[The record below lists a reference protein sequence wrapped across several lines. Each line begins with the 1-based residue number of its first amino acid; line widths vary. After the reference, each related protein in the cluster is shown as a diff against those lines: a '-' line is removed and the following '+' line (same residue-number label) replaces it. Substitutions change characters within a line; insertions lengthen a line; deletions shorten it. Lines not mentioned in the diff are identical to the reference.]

1 MVRLSKFLVDTLFGY
16 VRKSVVDLSFKPK
29 SVPDGLKDEFGV
41 FVTFTIGGLLRGCIG
56 FINPRPLWASVID
69 ASRASAFNDSRF
81 SPMSDSELDNAVVEL
96 SILSKPKGTVL
107 SSVKRGDGL
116 IISKG
121 VRSALFLPQ
130 VWDELPK
137 KSDFIRQL
145 FLKAGLNPMATGVSY
160 SKFTV
165 AAYKKCFAKC

>member
-16 VRKSVVDLSFKPK
+16 VGRGVTDLSFKPK
-29 SVPDGLKDEFGV
+29 VVPDVLKEEFGV
-41 FVTFTIGGLLRGCIG
+41 FVTFTVNGLLRGCIG
-56 FINPRPLWASVID
+56 FISPRPLWLGVIE

-81 SPMSDSELDNAVVEL
+81 NPMSDSELANAVVEL
-96 SILSKPKGTVL
+96 SILSRPKATAL
-107 SSVKRGDGL
+107 SGVKRGDGL
-116 IISKG
+116 IVSKG

-137 KSDFIRQL
+137 KSEFIRQL
-145 FLKAGLNPMATGVSY
+145 FLKAGLSPTEMGVSY

-165 AAYKKCFAKC
+165 TAYKKRFAKC